1 MNIEPYLKEKK
12 AQRQQMEYDLS
23 EVILTTDY
31 LSDNIANYNAHSID
45 YTIFLQ
51 SEYVNVPRLK
61 RYLTDLIHMGYE
73 LGIYGLFIGAKV
85 LRERLK
91 LSQMF
96 ELINDP
102 KGKEL
107 FDDAVER
114 IDCLVDDILNNLVNI
129 NQGNNDILFSGKVL
143 EVFQRLKNDVD
154 KNNLGR
160 CIVFVERVDI
170 AYVLSEILA
179 FLSKRQWLLN
189 SDHLKIKYLTGT
201 KASLGE
207 IPMTAKYLVRIIFSV
222 CLKIEYF
229 FSVK

>member
-1 MNIEPYLKEKK
+1 MKEKK
-12 AQRQQMEYDLS
+12 AEREQMEYDLS

-31 LSDNIANYNAHSID
+31 LGDNIANYNARSID
-45 YTIFLQ
+45 YTIYLQ

-61 RYLTDLIHMGYE
+61 RYLTDLAHMGYE
-73 LGIYGLFIGAKV
+73 LGIYGLFIGAKA
-85 LRERLK
+85 LRKRLK

-102 KGKEL
+102 MGKEL

-129 NQGNNDILFSGKVL
+129 NQDNNDILFSAKVL
-143 EVFQRLKNDVD
+143 EVFRRLKNDVD

-160 CIVFVERVDI
+160 CIVFVERVDT
-170 AYVLSEILA
+170 AYVLTEMLA
-179 FLSKRQWLLN
+179 FLNKRQWPLN
-189 SDHLKIKYLTGT
+189 SDHLKIKYLTGP
-201 KASLGE
+201 KPSLGE

-222 CLKIEYF
+222 FFLKIEYF
-229 FSVK
+229 FSAK